1 MIKGDKKMKVVNNI
15 RMIMAQKNIDN
26 ITELMKIT
34 GVSRNSIN
42 KLWHN
47 ENVSSLRLDTL
58 LMICETLDLKLSD
71 LVEFVPGDI
80 EPK

>member
-1 MIKGDKKMKVVNNI
+1 MIKGDEKMKVVNNI
-15 RMIMAQKNIDN
+15 RMIMAQKNINN

-34 GVSRNSIN
+34 GVSRTSIN

-47 ENVSSLRLDTL
+47 IDVTTLKLDTL
-58 LMICETLDLKLSD
+58 LMICETLDLKLSE
-71 LVEFVPGDI
+71 LIEFVPSDI

>member
-1 MIKGDKKMKVVNNI
+1 MKLVNNI
-15 RMIMAQKNIDN
+15 RMIMATKNIDN
-26 ITELMKIT
+26 ISELLRIT

-58 LMICETLDLKLSD
+58 ITICEKLDIKLSD
-71 LVEFVPGDI
+71 LIEYIPGDS
-80 EPK
+80 EAK

>member
-1 MIKGDKKMKVVNNI
+1 MKLVNNI
-15 RMIMAQKNIDN
+15 RMIMAQKKIDN
-26 ITELMKIT
+26 IAELIRIT

-58 LMICETLDLKLSD
+58 ITICEKLDVKLSD
-71 LVEFVPGDI
+71 LIEYVPGNVDSN
-80 EPK
+80 K

>member
-1 MIKGDKKMKVVNNI
+1 M
-15 RMIMAQKNIDN
+15 
-26 ITELMKIT
+26 
-34 GVSRNSIN
+34 
-42 KLWHN
+42 
-47 ENVSSLRLDTL
+47 SSLRLDTL